1 VVLRLR
7 FVGDDADAPVSP
19 ALEELSDRELE
30 VAQLVAE
37 GLTNGEIGDR
47 LSISAGTV
55 GRHLA
60 NIYKRLDIHSRA
72 ALTRLVTKG

>member
-1 VVLRLR
+1 
-7 FVGDDADAPVSP
+7 
-19 ALEELSDRELE
+19 

-37 GLTNGEIGDR
+37 GLTNGEIADR
-47 LSISAGTV
+47 LAISAGTV

-72 ALTRLVTKG
+72 ALTRLVVARRQAAR